1 MKKKSLHSIKSLSN
15 LQHIIDNAEPGR
27 DYIFINPEIEVACP
41 YEKGKYCKYVEMT
54 FQSAESMLFYRG
66 WDCPGILNC
75 PYLSAWK
82 KWRLRRWK
90 ERMEKKQ
97 D

>member
-27 DYIFINPEIEVACP
+27 DYIFINPEIEV
-41 YEKGKYCKYVEMT
+41 
-54 FQSAESMLFYRG
+54 MLFYRG